1 MCVLDLFSESWQ
13 STLFQIFFFHF
24 ISGRF
29 SLQAANRQSSS
40 TQVGA
45 EYVPRDGA
53 TCAMLFSVSLA
64 IATPQVQLHVRVE
77 TNCEL
82 VGVHHSG
89 QRCAASA
96 YLWNGG
102 QPYTVSGMVESPVL
116 CQHLWNG

>member
-1 MCVLDLFSESWQ
+1 
-13 STLFQIFFFHF
+13 
-24 ISGRF
+24 
-29 SLQAANRQSSS
+29 
-40 TQVGA
+40 
-45 EYVPRDGA
+45 
-53 TCAMLFSVSLA
+53 MLFSVSLA

-102 QPYTVSGMVESPVL
+102 QPYTVSGMVDSPVL